1 LSTIFIDESGY
12 TGEDLLNPDQ
22 PIFILASLCL
32 SESDCREL
40 KERFFKKVKSPELK
54 HKRLVENRRQGLII
68 DFLKELSRTPN
79 LVKLHITHKRYA
91 LVSKLVQW
99 VVMPAAR
106 KNDIDLRINGRDI
119 GLTYFIYH
127 DLPELAG
134 KEFVEDLLKR
144 FQRMMIDKDHQ
155 SYHLFFDPLFDERY
169 PQVSDK
175 EHQRIID
182 YLLWHIKIGHTTLGY
197 DLIDPLEVSSRSLG
211 IPHSRPLD
219 ITLQPARELTE
230 NWRKDMTDEI
240 ILYHDASMRMVEV
253 FPLWQTFIHPY
264 PPPALLQLN
273 TNDPSYPV
281 GIAATY
287 LVNSKDWVGLQ
298 LADILAGAT
307 NWWIKWGEAGA
318 NSADKYGLELNNILQ
333 TFQKFANWPPT
344 NPTLEDFEERGMTEE
359 EARLQDEYIEKIMA
373 FHRIR
378 AYGYSFVVKSL
389 RSDESEG

>member
-1 LSTIFIDESGY
+1 M
-12 TGEDLLNPDQ
+12 
-22 PIFILASLCL
+22 
-32 SESDCREL
+32 
-40 KERFFKKVKSPELK
+40 
-54 HKRLVENRRQGLII
+54 ENRRQGLII
-68 DFLKELSRTPN
+68 DFLEELSRTPN
-79 LVKLHITHKRYA
+79 VVKLHITHKRYA
-91 LVSKLVQW
+91 LVSKLIQW
-99 VVMPAAR
+99 VAMPAAR
-106 KNDIDLRINGRDI
+106 KGDIDLRINGRDI
-119 GLTYFIYH
+119 GLAYFIYH

-134 KEFVEDLLKR
+134 KEFVEDLLR
-144 FQRMMIDKDHQ
+144 QFQQMMIDKDHQ
-155 SYHLFFDPLFDERY
+155 SYHRFFDPLFDERY

-219 ITLQPARELTE
+219 ITLQPAHELMG
-230 NWRKDMTDEI
+230 NWRKDVTDEI

-273 TNDPSYPV
+273 TNNTAYPIGV
-281 GIAATY
+281 AATY
-287 LVNSKDWVGLQ
+287 LVDSKDWVGLQ

-318 NSADKYGLELNNILQ
+318 NPADKYGLELNSIMQ

-344 NPTLEDFEERGMTEE
+344 NPTLEDFEELGMTEE
-359 EARLQDEYIEKIMA
+359 EAKLQDEYIEKIMA

-378 AYGYSFVVKSL
+378 AYGYTYEVKPL
-389 RSDESEG
+389 RSDDSQG